1 MRHSRSSKG
10 STAAQFASLEDN
22 LGVIYENG
30 LNDSR
35 YAAEGNRPEAVR
47 WLLAAAEQGLPRAQI
62 KLAEIYA
69 GEPDM
74 PESSVRACGWILLAT
89 ASLRGAHLQ
98 SAQSAY
104 QRACIGLTPAE
115 IEQARCFAQSWRP
128 CPPTGPTM
136 LGPRQS
142 FEEDSRVQ

>member
-1 MRHSRSSKG
+1 VEKHLLEAAERG
-10 STAAQFASLEDN
+10 DAAAQFN
-22 LGVIYENG
+22 LGMIYENG

-35 YAAEGNRPEAVR
+35 YVVEGNRPEAVR

-69 GEPDM
+69 AQPDM
-74 PESSVRACGWILLAT
+74 PENSVRACGWILLAT

-98 SAQSAY
+98 RAQSAY

-115 IEQARCFAQSWRP
+115 IDQAKSFADSWRP
-128 CPPTGPTM
+128 SQPTGTTK
-136 LGPRQS
+136 LGSRES
-142 FEEDSRVQ
+142 SEEDAHDQ